1 MFTEYALGRL
11 RSYLMGQV
19 AYAKYRVGTQYY
31 RAEIGSAEVMS
42 DGRVSVTLTLSL
54 DSGGGTVTEVQLY
67 DSGGGLLAS
76 KKESMA
82 LTAADGGILYR
93 FRFAIREEE

>member
-1 MFTEYALGRL
+1 MFTEYGLGKL
-11 RSYLMGQV
+11 RTYLTGQV
-19 AYAKYRVGTQYY
+19 AYAMYRVGTQYH
-31 RAEIGSAEVMS
+31 RAEIGSAEVQS
-42 DGRVSVTLTLSL
+42 DGRVAVTLTLSL
-54 DSGGGTVTEVQLY
+54 

-82 LTAADGGILYR
+82 RSAADGGILYR

>member
-1 MFTEYALGRL
+1 MFTEYGLGKL
-11 RSYLMGQV
+11 RTYLTGQV
-19 AYAKYRVGTQYY
+19 AYAMYRVGTQYH
-31 RAEIGSAEVMS
+31 RAEIGSAEVQS
-42 DGRVSVTLTLSL
+42 DGRVAVTLTLSP